1 MLTKKIIVKGK
12 VQGVN
17 FRNSLKQKADELLIK
32 GEVRNLPNGDLEII
46 ATADEL
52 ILFQLIDWC
61 YEGPPGA
68 RVEKV
73 IVGDMPLKWCD
84 DFSIVRGR

>member
-1 MLTKKIIVKGK
+1 MVTKKITVTGK

-17 FRNSLKQKADELLIK
+17 FRNAVKKKADELLIK
-32 GEVRNLPNGDLEII
+32 GEVRNLPDGSVQII

-61 YEGPPGA
+61 YEGPTHA
-68 RVEKV
+68 KVEHVDAEDVSLAWFEDFRV
-73 IVGDMPLKWCD
+73 
-84 DFSIVRGR
+84 VR

>member
-1 MLTKKIIVKGK
+1 MITKKITVQGK

-17 FRNSLKQKADELLIK
+17 FRNAAKRKCDELLIK
-32 GEVRNLPNGDLEII
+32 GQARNLPNGAVEIT

-61 YEGPPGA
+61 YEGPPSA
-68 RVEKV
+68 KVDKVTVEDV
-73 IVGDMPLKWCD
+73 ALKWFD
-84 DFSIVRGR
+84 DFSIARN

>member
-1 MLTKKIIVKGK
+1 MVTKKIIVTGK

-17 FRNSLKQKADELLIK
+17 FRNAVKKKADELLIK
-32 GEVRNLPNGDLEII
+32 GEVRNERDGSVHII

-61 YEGPPGA
+61 YEGSTRA
-68 RVEKV
+68 EVEHV
-73 IVGDMPLKWCD
+73 DTEDVALAWFD
-84 DFSIVRGR
+84 DFRVVRG

>member
-1 MLTKKIIVKGK
+1 MVTKKISVKGK

-17 FRNSLKQKADELLIK
+17 FRNGVKKKADELLIK
-32 GEVRNLPNGDLEII
+32 GEVRNLPDGSVQII

-61 YEGPPGA
+61 YEGSTLA
-68 RVEKV
+68 KV
-73 IVGDMPLKWCD
+73 DHVDAEDVALAWFD
-84 DFSIVRGR
+84 DFRVVRGK